1 MNRNSSS
8 WQLFTNVQI
17 HRGFRRLYNNDGK
30 HKQELRACRLLAVP
44 SYRRVRCR
52 VPSGVE
58 EGKGHVFREISNRE
72 RVITKCRKE
81 ECKDENERRVLGFF
95 LALFAGDVAEMEWQQ
110 VEVRGFFFS
119 SITEAVKITQPKT
132 NRSTDAKTYT
142 HINVHAHTNTNERAR
157 RPSHTQPGNTG
168 CIVFSSKM

>member
-1 MNRNSSS
+1 MENINKSSVLADS
-8 WQLFTNVQI
+8 CLEF
-17 HRGFRRLYNNDGK
+17 
-30 HKQELRACRLLAVP
+30 LAVP

-81 ECKDENERRVLGFF
+81 ECKDKNEMRVLGLF

-132 NRSTDAKTYT
+132 NRSTDAKTYA

-157 RPSHTQPGNTG
+157 RPSHTQPGTVALLFLRS
-168 CIVFSSKM
+168 CILVALSFSSKKIYRFC